1 MVTTTNIGC
10 IEEGRRQCFQC
21 IYNMIHADASGEL
34 ARRIRHKLQYRRRP
48 KREPFPIADRTS
60 IHSCPEQANGKRF
73 GDFEMDLIV
82 DSHNHTILTIVE
94 RSTNMLFMP
103 KLARG
108 KKSEPLAKEV
118 RRLLLPH
125 KKYIK
130 TITTLTKVL
139 NLRHIS

>member
-1 MVTTTNIGC
+1 MVTTTNIWC
-10 IEEGRRQCFQC
+10 IEEGRRQWFQG

-34 ARRIRHKLQYRRRP
+34 ARRP
-48 KREPFPIADRTS
+48 KRKPFPIADRTS
-60 IHSCPEQANGKRF
+60 IHSCPKQANGKRF

-82 DSHNHTILTIVE
+82 DSHKQAILTIVE
-94 RSTNMLFMP
+94 RSINILFMT
-103 KLARG
+103 KLAWG
-108 KKSEPLAKEV
+108 KI

-130 TITTLTKVL
+130 TITTLTMVL